1 MSFSIVLRR
10 IPLLF
15 HFAGFVQKRG
25 CTEISSATAFVE
37 EFVTLSLSQHAAE
50 AKTTES
56 LHKHRIFNESAVLQM
71 LRLACGGAQGAIATA
86 ALFHSNPQ
94 SLGSLS
100 ICDVNVDSKK
110 QQSTLTDAT

>member
-1 MSFSIVLRR
+1 
-10 IPLLF
+10 
-15 HFAGFVQKRG
+15 
-25 CTEISSATAFVE
+25 
-37 EFVTLSLSQHAAE
+37 VTLSLSQHAAE

-56 LHKHRIFNESAVLQM
+56 LHKHRIFNESSVLQM

-100 ICDVNVDSKK
+100 ICDVAEYLRCERGFKE
-110 QQSTLTDAT
+110 ATIYTYRRHVSEFAEYLRRAGVASFRGSATVARRR